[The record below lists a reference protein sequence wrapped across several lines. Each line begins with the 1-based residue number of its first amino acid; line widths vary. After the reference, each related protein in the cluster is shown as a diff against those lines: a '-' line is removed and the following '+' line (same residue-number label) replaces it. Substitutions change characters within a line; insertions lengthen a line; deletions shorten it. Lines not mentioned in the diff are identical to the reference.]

1 MEIYNH
7 TKTYCVYAIKCNLT
21 NKIYIGSTSN
31 ITNRLRHHVST
42 QKNNKSTC
50 SSQLILENR
59 NYNVSVL
66 RKDILT
72 KQAAKEAEYNFIKG
86 YGADCVN
93 KNTPVLVDFKQY
105 QREYQQNLRKKKR
118 LLSEQEST
126 EQESTEQN

>member
-7 TKTYCVYAIKCNLT
+7 TKSYCVYAIKCNLT

-31 ITNRLRHHVST
+31 ITNRLRHHIST
-42 QKNNKSTC
+42 HKNNKSTC
-50 SSQLILENR
+50 SSKIILEKG

-86 YGADCVN
+86 YGSDCVN
-93 KNTPVLVDFKQY
+93 KNTPVLVSFQQY

-126 EQESTEQN
+126 EQN

>member
-1 MEIYNH
+1 MWPRTEHYNGQ
-7 TKTYCVYAIKCNLT
+7 LT
-21 NKIYIGSTSN
+21 AFKYFVNY
-31 ITNRLRHHVST
+31 
-42 QKNNKSTC
+42 
-50 SSQLILENR
+50 LENR

-93 KNTPVLVDFKQY
+93 KKTPLLVDFKQY
-105 QREYQQNLRKKKR
+105 QREYQHNFRKKKR

-126 EQESTEQN
+126 E

>member
-7 TKTYCVYAIKCNLT
+7 TKTYCVYAIKCNNT

-118 LLSEQEST
+118 LLSEQES
-126 EQESTEQN
+126 SEQN

>member
-7 TKTYCVYAIKCNLT
+7 TKMYCVYAIKCNAT

-31 ITNRLRHHVST
+31 ITNRLRHHIST
-42 QKNNKSTC
+42 FKTNTSTC
-50 SSQLILENR
+50 SSKLILENR

-72 KQAAKEAEYNFIKG
+72 QQLAKQAEYNFIKG
-86 YGADCVN
+86 YGSDCVN

-105 QREYQQNLRKKKR
+105 QREYQANLRKRKK
-118 LLSEQEST
+118 LLSEQEPT
-126 EQESTEQN
+126 E

>member
-7 TKTYCVYAIKCNLT
+7 TKMYCVYAIKCNLS

-31 ITNRLRHHVST
+31 ITNRLRHHIST
-42 QKNNKSTC
+42 HKNNKSTC
-50 SSQLILENR
+50 SSQMILENR

-72 KQAAKEAEYNFIKG
+72 KEAAKQAEYNFIKG
-86 YGADCVN
+86 YGSDCVN

-105 QREYQQNLRKKKR
+105 QREYQANLRKRKKI
-118 LLSEQEST
+118 LTEQISSEQ
-126 EQESTEQN
+126 N

>member
-7 TKTYCVYAIKCNLT
+7 TKMYCVYAIKSSDGL
-21 NKIYIGSTSN
+21 IYVGSTSN
-31 ITNRLRHHVST
+31 LVNRIRHHIST
-42 QKNNKSTC
+42 FKTKTSTC
-50 SSQLILENR
+50 SSKIILEKG

-93 KNTPVLVDFKQY
+93 ENTPVLVDFKQY

-118 LLSEQEST
+118 LLSEQES
-126 EQESTEQN
+126 SEQN

>member
-7 TKTYCVYAIKCNLT
+7 TKMYCVYAIKSSDGL
-21 NKIYIGSTSN
+21 IYIGSTSN
-31 ITNRLRHHVST
+31 ITNRLRHHIST
-42 QKNNKSTC
+42 HKNNKSTC
-50 SSQLILENR
+50 SSKIILEKG

-105 QREYQQNLRKKKR
+105 QRDYHSNLRKRKK
-118 LLSEQEST
+118 LL
-126 EQESTEQN
+126 TEQN

>member
-7 TKTYCVYAIKCNLT
+7 TKMYCVYAIKSSDGL
-21 NKIYIGSTSN
+21 IYIGSTSN
-31 ITNRLRHHVST
+31 ITNRLRHHIST
-42 QKNNKSTC
+42 HKNNKSTC
-50 SSQLILENR
+50 SSKIILEKG

-105 QREYQQNLRKKKR
+105 QRDYQANLRKRKK
-118 LLSEQEST
+118 LL
-126 EQESTEQN
+126 TEQN

>member
-7 TKTYCVYAIKCNLT
+7 TKSYCVYAIKCNNT
-21 NKIYIGSTSN
+21 NEIYIGSTSN
-31 ITNRLRHHVST
+31 ISNRLRHHILT
-42 QKNNKSTC
+42 HKNHGSTC

-59 NYNVSVL
+59 NYNISIL

-93 KNTPVLVDFKQY
+93 KNLPVLTDFKEY
-105 QREYQQNLRKKKR
+105 QRLYQANLRKKKC

-126 EQESTEQN
+126 EQN

>member
-7 TKTYCVYAIKCNLT
+7 TKMYCVYAIKSSDGL
-21 NKIYIGSTSN
+21 IYVGSTSN
-31 ITNRLRHHVST
+31 LVNRIRHHIST
-42 QKNNKSTC
+42 FKTKTSTC
-50 SSQLILENR
+50 SSKIILEKG

-72 KQAAKEAEYNFIKG
+72 KQAAEEAEYNFIKG

-93 KNTPVLVDFKQY
+93 KNTPVLLVDFKQY

-118 LLSEQEST
+118 LLSEKES
-126 EQESTEQN
+126 SEQN

>member
-7 TKTYCVYAIKCNLT
+7 TKMYCVYAIKSSDGL
-21 NKIYIGSTSN
+21 IYIGSTSN
-31 ITNRLRHHVST
+31 ITNRLRHHIST
-42 QKNNKSTC
+42 HKNNKSTC
-50 SSQLILENR
+50 SSKIILEKG
-59 NYNVSVL
+59 NYFVSIL

-72 KQAAKEAEYNFIKG
+72 KEAAKQAEYNFIKG

-105 QREYQQNLRKKKR
+105 QREYQANLRKKKR

>member
-7 TKTYCVYAIKCNLT
+7 TKMYCAYSIKCNLT
-21 NKIYIGSTSN
+21 NKIYVGSTSN
-31 ITNRLRHHVST
+31 ITNRLRHDIST
-42 QKNNKSTC
+42 HKNHKSTC

-72 KQAAKEAEYNFIKG
+72 KEAAKQAEYQFIKG

-93 KNTPVLVDFKQY
+93 KNTLILVDFKQY
-105 QREYQQNLRKKKR
+105 QREYQSNLRTRKK
-118 LLSEQEST
+118 LLST
-126 EQESTEQN
+126 EQM

>member
-7 TKTYCVYAIKCNLT
+7 TKMYCVYAIKCNIT

-42 QKNNKSTC
+42 IKTNTSTC
-50 SSQLILENR
+50 SSRLILENR

-72 KQAAKEAEYNFIKG
+72 QQLAKQAEYNFIKG

-105 QREYQQNLRKKKR
+105 QREYKANLRKRKK
-118 LLSEQEST
+118 LLSEQEPT
-126 EQESTEQN
+126 E

>member
-1 MEIYNH
+1 MF
-7 TKTYCVYAIKCNLT
+7 CVYAIKCNIT

-42 QKNNKSTC
+42 FKTNTSTC
-50 SSQLILENR
+50 SSRLILENR

-72 KQAAKEAEYNFIKG
+72 QQLAKQAEYNFIKG

-93 KNTPVLVDFKQY
+93 KNLPVLTDFKEY
-105 QREYQQNLRKKKR
+105 QRLYQANLRKKKC

-126 EQESTEQN
+126 EQN